1 MDNTSNNNNRR
12 AEKQQQQQ
20 QASKTNGRKM
30 ALAATGRVD
39 RGLDSE
45 GDARYGR
52 GRKDKLS
59 KQNKSPDKELAKL
72 RPDDDVASD
81 ASYVCPSS
89 CCSCSSS
96 RQAEGKLFDW
106 AEPRVHV
113 FDLLPT
119 HTHTHTQTHT
129 HSRKFA
135 HINWAIE
142 RGAGEG

>member
-1 MDNTSNNNNRR
+1 
-12 AEKQQQQQ
+12 
-20 QASKTNGRKM
+20 M

-45 GDARYGR
+45 GGMR

-89 CCSCSSS
+89 CCSFLLLLLLLLLSSS
-96 RQAEGKLFDW
+96 
-106 AEPRVHV
+106 
-113 FDLLPT
+113 
-119 HTHTHTQTHT
+119 
-129 HSRKFA
+129 
-135 HINWAIE
+135 
-142 RGAGEG
+142 